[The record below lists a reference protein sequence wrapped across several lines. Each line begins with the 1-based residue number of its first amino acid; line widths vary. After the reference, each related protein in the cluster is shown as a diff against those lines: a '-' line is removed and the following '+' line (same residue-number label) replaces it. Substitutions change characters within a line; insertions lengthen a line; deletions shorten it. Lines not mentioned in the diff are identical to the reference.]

1 MVTNSRPHQDSR
13 PRHDNSPQVEHPPGH
28 VRGRLF
34 SDAEHP
40 IVLRTEFDVPGY
52 LAQARGRIAVDSEHI
67 EISGDAARDLGFL
80 WRLESSALAETRALL
95 ASWTSN
101 EARITAFV
109 TGWGYERYWLARAL
123 RDILESSPTPEA
135 ASATTSADSAPSH
148 TPEATSENSRS
159 GLPSRLRGIWV
170 ERGLPILA
178 PVIGGVVKEPLTAGH
193 MARLAIQEATLRA
206 AERAVSSR
214 LHGEAARVLT
224 EIIDRREEII
234 AFFRSEAVAR
244 IRRSRIEAV
253 TARAHLMRPWAPL
266 RIVGVA
272 EPDEARAL
280 TSIFADAADR
290 RRLIDSDAEIGEFLP
305 GNPQPSV
312 NQVTAALRSTRRAHA
327 RAGRNHGI

>member
-1 MVTNSRPHQDSR
+1 MVTNSR
-13 PRHDNSPQVEHPPGH
+13 PQVEHPPGH

-52 LAQARGRIAVDSEHI
+52 LAQARGRIAVDTERI
-67 EISGDAARDLGFL
+67 EISEDVARDLGFL

-123 RDILESSPTPEA
+123 RDILEASPTPSPT
-135 ASATTSADSAPSH
+135 ASADASPSTAPADS
-148 TPEATSENSRS
+148 RS
-159 GLPSRLRGIWV
+159 SPASRLRGIWV

-178 PVIGGVVKEPLTAGH
+178 PIVGGVVKEPLTAGH

-214 LHGEAARVLT
+214 LHGEAARVLS

-266 RIVGVA
+266 RIVGVP

-280 TSIFADAADR
+280 TSIFASASDR

-312 NQVTAALRSTRRAHA
+312 HQVTAALRSTRRAHA

>member
-1 MVTNSRPHQDSR
+1 MVTNSRPHDR
-13 PRHDNSPQVEHPPGH
+13 RPQVEHPPGH

-52 LAQARGRIAVDSEHI
+52 LAQARGRIAVDSERI
-67 EISGDAARDLGFL
+67 EISEDVARDLGFL

-123 RDILESSPTPEA
+123 RDVLKSSPTAEA
-135 ASATTSADSAPSH
+135 DSADSASSPTVSADSPTTSADVGNP
-148 TPEATSENSRS
+148 RS
-159 GLPSRLRGIWV
+159 SPISRLRGIWV

-193 MARLAIQEATLRA
+193 MARLAIQEATLQS
-206 AERAVSSR
+206 AERAVRSR

-244 IRRSRIEAV
+244 IGRSRIEAV

-280 TSIFADAADR
+280 TSIFAEAADR
-290 RRLIDSDAEIGEFLP
+290 RGLIDSDAEIGEFLP

-312 NQVTAALRSTRRAHA
+312 QQVTAALRSTRRAHA

>member
-1 MVTNSRPHQDSR
+1 MVTNSR
-13 PRHDNSPQVEHPPGH
+13 PQVEHPPGH

-34 SDAEHP
+34 SDVEHP

-52 LAQARGRIAVDSEHI
+52 LAQARGRIAVDSERI
-67 EISGDAARDLGFL
+67 EISEDEARDLGFL
-80 WRLESSALAETRALL
+80 WRLENSALAETRALL
-95 ASWTSN
+95 ASWTAN

-123 RDILESSPTPEA
+123 RDILEASPTP
-135 ASATTSADSAPSH
+135 SADSA
-148 TPEATSENSRS
+148 TPTDSRR
-159 GLPSRLRGIWV
+159 GPVSRLRGIWV

-193 MARLAIQEATLRA
+193 MARLAIQEATLQA
-206 AERAVSSR
+206 AERAVRAR
-214 LHGEAARVLT
+214 LGGEAARVLT

-253 TARAHLMRPWAPL
+253 TARAHLIRPWAPL

-280 TSIFADAADR
+280 TSIFASAADR
-290 RRLIDSDAEIGEFLP
+290 RGLIDSDAEIGQLLP
-305 GNPQPSV
+305 GNPQPSM

>member
-1 MVTNSRPHQDSR
+1 MVTNSRPHQDNG
-13 PRHDNSPQVEHPPGH
+13 PHHGNGPQVEHPPGH
-28 VRGRLF
+28 VNGRLF

-52 LAQARGRIAVDSEHI
+52 LAQARGRIAVDSERI
-67 EISGDAARDLGFL
+67 EISEDVARDLGFL
-80 WRLESSALAETRALL
+80 WRLEGSALAETRALL

-123 RDILESSPTPEA
+123 RDILEASPT
-135 ASATTSADSAPSH
+135 ASADSVTPSPTTSADVGNP
-148 TPEATSENSRS
+148 RS
-159 GLPSRLRGIWV
+159 SPASRLRGIWV

-178 PVIGGVVKEPLTAGH
+178 PIVGGVVKEPLTAGH

-244 IRRSRIEAV
+244 ISRSRIEAV

-280 TSIFADAADR
+280 TSIFATASDR
-290 RRLIDSDAEIGEFLP
+290 RGLIDSDAEIGEFLP

-312 NQVTAALRSTRRAHA
+312 NQVTAALRSTRSAHA

>member
-1 MVTNSRPHQDSR
+1 MVTNSRTPHDR
-13 PRHDNSPQVEHPPGH
+13 RPQVEHPPGH
-28 VRGRLF
+28 VNGRLF

-67 EISGDAARDLGFL
+67 EASEDVARDLGFL

-123 RDILESSPTPEA
+123 RDILEASPTASAVSPTP
-135 ASATTSADSAPSH
+135 SADSASSH
-148 TPEATSENSRS
+148 TPEATPSANVGNPRS
-159 GLPSRLRGIWV
+159 SPASRLRGIWV

-193 MARLAIQEATLRA
+193 MARLAIQEATLQS
-206 AERAVSSR
+206 AERAVRSR
-214 LHGEAARVLT
+214 LHGETARVLT
-224 EIIDRREEII
+224 EIIERREEII

-253 TARAHLMRPWAPL
+253 TARAHLMQPWAPL

-280 TSIFADAADR
+280 TSIFASAADR
-290 RRLIDSDAEIGEFLP
+290 RDLIDSDAEIGAFLP

-312 NQVTAALRSTRRAHA
+312 QQVTAALRSTRRAHA

>member
-1 MVTNSRPHQDSR
+1 MVTNNRPH
-13 PRHDNSPQVEHPPGH
+13 HDNRPQVEHPPGH

-52 LAQARGRIAVDSEHI
+52 LAQARGRIAVDSARI
-67 EISGDAARDLGFL
+67 EISEDEARDLGFL
-80 WRLESSALAETRALL
+80 WRLENSALAETRALL

-123 RDILESSPTPEA
+123 RDILEVSPTSSAASPTP
-135 ASATTSADSAPSH
+135 TDSRRGPV
-148 TPEATSENSRS
+148 
-159 GLPSRLRGIWV
+159 SRLRGIWV

-193 MARLAIQEATLRA
+193 MARLAIQEATLQA
-206 AERAVSSR
+206 AERAVCSR
-214 LHGEAARVLT
+214 LRSEAARVLT

-234 AFFRSEAVAR
+234 GFFRSEAVAR

-253 TARAHLMRPWAPL
+253 TARAHLIRPWAPL

-280 TSIFADAADR
+280 TSIFASAADR
-290 RRLIDSDAEIGEFLP
+290 RLLIDSDAEIGQLLP